1 MLHELY
7 VKIIAKNAVGG
18 QFLYNGS
25 NDFPSINSLASLSFF
40 ICVLKCYEA
49 IYIRKSQKQ

>member
-49 IYIRKSQKQ
+49 IYIYI